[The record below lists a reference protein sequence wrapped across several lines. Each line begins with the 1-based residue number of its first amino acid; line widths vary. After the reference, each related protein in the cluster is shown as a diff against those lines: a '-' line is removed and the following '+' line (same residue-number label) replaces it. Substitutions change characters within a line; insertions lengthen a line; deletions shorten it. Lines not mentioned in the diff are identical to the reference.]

1 MKLENLS
8 KIVKEGTFLSDDE
21 KVEIKKLGKERRTGI
36 VKTAISAFLIHSG
49 IYAITELANN
59 FIDTSAE
66 TNKNTLIHLVKNNE
80 NELENAS
87 EYLEGKLQAIE
98 KRRKVSHKLTSLFQ
112 FTGSMVTVINQISK
126 NSSINTEYNTRISEI
141 IDKAKVEGEKS

>member
-8 KIVKEGTFLSDDE
+8 KIVKESTFLSDEE

-59 FIDTSAE
+59 FIDTSVE
-66 TNKNTLIHLVKNNE
+66 TNKNTLIHLVKNDE
-80 NELENAS
+80 NELENVS
-87 EYLEGKLQAIE
+87 EYLGKLQTIE

-126 NSSINTEYNTRISEI
+126 NSSINKEYNTRISEI
-141 IDKAKVEGEKS
+141 IDKAKAEGEKS